1 MTCAVLRYIVAASH
15 AQPSLL
21 HWKINPWLDALLVST
36 LFERKLELNKR
47 YSHGMGSAVE
57 QQPEQKQLHRGTADG
72 CRTCR
77 FIHILARAGNNS
89 AYQ

>member
-1 MTCAVLRYIVAASH
+1 MAASH

-21 HWKINPWLDALLVST
+21 HWKVDPWLDVSLVST
-36 LFERKLELNKR
+36 LYERKLELNKR

-72 CRTCR
+72 CRTSSR
-77 FIHILARAGNNS
+77 FIHILARAGNSS